1 MGIDSWGIALFALCL
16 ASSSIVSIS
25 AITNASSGHDE
36 IMMKMTPYFVIF
48 PFTMIF
54 FCIAFSYF
62 IATLRD
68 NPIQRQIAIYLFICV
83 AYLLAMVTLHLST
96 FIIKLKYT

>member
-1 MGIDSWGIALFALCL
+1 MGIDSWGLIIFALCL

-36 IMMKMTPYFVIF
+36 IMTKMTPYFVVF

-62 IATLRD
+62 IAGLSD
-68 NPIQRQIAIYLFICV
+68 SPIQRQMAIFLFVCV

>member
-1 MGIDSWGIALFALCL
+1 MGIDSWGLAIFTLCL

-25 AITNASSGHDE
+25 AITNALSGHDE
-36 IMMKMTPYFVIF
+36 IMTKMTPYFVVF

-62 IATLRD
+62 IAGLD
-68 NPIQRQIAIYLFICV
+68 KSPAQRQIAIYLFICV